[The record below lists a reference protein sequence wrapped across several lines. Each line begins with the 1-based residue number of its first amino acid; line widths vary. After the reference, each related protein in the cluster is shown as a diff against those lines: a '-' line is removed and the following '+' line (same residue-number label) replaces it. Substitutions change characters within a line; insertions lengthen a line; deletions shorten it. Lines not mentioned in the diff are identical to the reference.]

1 MKKYNPHLIISKRSY
16 SLGEIVFLLDINRKT
31 CHRWIKDEGLK
42 TIEKNVNPLL
52 VMGVDLIDF
61 LQRKRAKSKAVL
73 KDDEFFCMKCHGPVK
88 AKIGSEI
95 IVKTGK
101 KIGKNNLEQFKK
113 IGVCE
118 VCETKMNK
126 FLKVYQ

>member
-1 MKKYNPHLIISKRSY
+1 MKKYNSHLIISKRSY
-16 SLGEIVFLLDINRKT
+16 SLGEIVSLLNINRKT
-31 CHRWIKDEGLK
+31 CYRWTKDEGLK

-61 LQRKRAKSKAVL
+61 LQRKRAKGKAVL
-73 KDDEFFCMKCHGPVK
+73 KDDEFFCMKCHRPVK

-95 IVKTGK
+95 IIKTGK
-101 KIGKNNLEQFKK
+101 KIGKDNLEQFKK

-126 FLKVYQ
+126 FLKVYR